1 MPMLETLNLS
11 EVNIVA
17 SGSHPANAV
26 PEAAFYKEIY
36 NSDGYTLALKTVYL
50 PNSCTIIG
58 ANAFMYCS
66 KLEEVHIPKNVSNIN
81 YNAFSVV
88 EVCTMFM
95 SIIRYHI
102 ILIGAYL
109 RI

>member
-36 NSDGYTLALKTVYL
+36 NSDGYTLALKQYICQTVVL
-50 PNSCTIIG
+50 
-58 ANAFMYCS
+58 
-66 KLEEVHIPKNVSNIN
+66 L
-81 YNAFSVV
+81 
-88 EVCTMFM
+88 
-95 SIIRYHI
+95 
-102 ILIGAYL
+102 
-109 RI
+109 